1 MSSQTFD
8 RSIELPAPAADTFAW
23 HERPGAFERLSPPW
37 KRVKILRRSGTI
49 HDGDTV
55 TLKMWL
61 GLLPVKWEIMHCD
74 FVAGRQFCDVQ
85 VKGPC
90 KSWRHCHRVEPIDAE
105 RSRLTDHIDY
115 EIPLGA
121 LGKAVL
127 ARRIGRQ
134 LAALFDYRHDLTR
147 RDLQLHARYP
157 GPRLTIAMTGASGL
171 VGWQLSAMFTTGGH
185 RVLRLVRGIA
195 QGDDIAWDPAVGI
208 LEPEKLAAVDIVV
221 HLAGE
226 NVAGLWTAAKMKRI
240 RDSRVIG
247 TRVLSQSLAK
257 LAGKP
262 RALICASAV
271 GYYGSRGEELL
282 DETSPHGD
290 GFLAEVCQQWE
301 SAADAARAAGIR
313 VAHLRLGVVLT
324 PAGGALAA
332 MRPVFKLGLAGVLGP
347 GTQWLPWVGLD
358 DAISAFYTA
367 AMDERVSG
375 VFNVVAP
382 TPVTN
387 RQFTQVLGS
396 VLHRPTV
403 FAFPS
408 FMLKA
413 AGQMGKEMLLS
424 SQRVASAK
432 LQGSG
437 FEFRDPELEPMLRR
451 VMGGRPRRQRTP

>member
-1 MSSQTFD
+1 MLSQSFD
-8 RSIELPAPAADTFAW
+8 CSVELPAPAADAFAW

-37 KRVKILRRSGTI
+37 KPVKILRRSGTI

-61 GLLPVKWEIMHCD
+61 GLLPARWEIVHRD
-74 FVAGRQFCDVQ
+74 FIAGRQFCDVQ
-85 VKGPC
+85 VKGPF
-90 KSWRHCHRVEPIDAE
+90 KSWRHCHRVEPIDAD

-121 LGKAVL
+121 LGKAML
-127 ARRIGRQ
+127 AQRIGRQ
-134 LAALFDYRHDLTR
+134 LSALFNYRHNLTR
-147 RDLQLHARYP
+147 RDLQLHARFP

-171 VGWQLSAMFTTGGH
+171 VGRQLGAMFTTGGH
-185 RVLRLVRGIA
+185 RVLRLVRGTA
-195 QGDDIAWDPAVGI
+195 DGDAIAWDPAVGV
-208 LEPEKLAAVDIVV
+208 LEPEKLAGVDVVV

-226 NVAGLWTAAKMKRI
+226 RTMGLWTAEKMRRI
-240 RDSRVIG
+240 RDSRAVG
-247 TRVLSQSLAK
+247 TRVLSESLAK

-282 DETSPHGD
+282 EEGSPRGD
-290 GFLAEVCQQWE
+290 GFLADVCQQWE
-301 SAADAARAAGIR
+301 SAANAARVSGIR
-313 VAHLRLGVVLT
+313 VAHLRLGIVLT

-332 MRPVFKLGLAGVLGP
+332 MLPAFKIGLAGVLGP
-347 GTQWLPWVGLD
+347 GTQWLPWIGLD
-358 DAISAFYTA
+358 DTISAFYAA
-367 AMDERVSG
+367 AMDERISG

-387 RQFTQVLGS
+387 RQFTRVLGS

-403 FAFPS
+403 FGVPT
-408 FMLKA
+408 FMLKV
-413 AGQMGKEMLLS
+413 AGKMGEEMLLS

-432 LQGSG
+432 LSGAG

-451 VMGGRPRRQRTP
+451 VMGHA